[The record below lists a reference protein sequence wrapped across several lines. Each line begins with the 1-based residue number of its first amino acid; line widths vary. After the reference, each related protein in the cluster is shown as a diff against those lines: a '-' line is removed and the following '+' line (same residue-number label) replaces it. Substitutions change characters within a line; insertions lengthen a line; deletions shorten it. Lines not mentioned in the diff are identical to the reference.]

1 MIQSLSP
8 IHAKL
13 NALTDFTSLVSL
25 FGSKITIIAL
35 TVELLLFHKFSY
47 LNYHHSIPI
56 KLNITNNYL
65 NIIISDIMMLQNTTI
80 FTNLIDTIIHNLI
93 QIGSVFGYDNQQI
106 KTIFINQFHSIS
118 KTKTKNNNV
127 TKKTKKTK
135 KFKHKAVRP
144 PLWIS
149 DSSDNDS

>member
-1 MIQSLSP
+1 
-8 IHAKL
+8 
-13 NALTDFTSLVSL
+13 
-25 FGSKITIIAL
+25 
-35 TVELLLFHKFSY
+35 
-47 LNYHHSIPI
+47 
-56 KLNITNNYL
+56 
-65 NIIISDIMMLQNTTI
+65 MLQNTTI

-106 KTIFINQFHSIS
+106 KTIFINQFHSIT
-118 KTKTKNNNV
+118 KTKTK
-127 TKKTKKTK
+127 TKTKIKTKKTK

>member
-1 MIQSLSP
+1 
-8 IHAKL
+8 
-13 NALTDFTSLVSL
+13 
-25 FGSKITIIAL
+25 
-35 TVELLLFHKFSY
+35 
-47 LNYHHSIPI
+47 
-56 KLNITNNYL
+56 
-65 NIIISDIMMLQNTTI
+65 MLQNTTI

-106 KTIFINQFHSIS
+106 KTIFINQFHSI
-118 KTKTKNNNV
+118 TKTKI
-127 TKKTKKTK
+127 KTKKTK